1 MKRCIDTITSVLCV
15 SNIVVLIV
23 LKMKVTKLEKR
34 YTDRANELVDAVR
47 KRYNIV
53 SEWFQ
58 NDKISS
64 NMFREYCDLI
74 DEKDD

>member
-15 SNIVVLIV
+15 SNIVVLIA

-34 YTDRANELVDAVR
+34 YSEKTKELVDAVR

-58 NDKISS
+58 NDEISS
-64 NMFREYCDLI
+64 KMFREYCDLV